1 MDPSLVSASAIGLVF
16 LLGLRHGLDPD
27 HIAVIDN
34 LTMQAIQERPKTA
47 RWTGTFF
54 AIGHS
59 ISVALVALSV
69 AWLSG
74 RFAWPSW
81 IGTAVDMMVIGLLLT
96 VGILNLRALL
106 RPGDY
111 APAGWRQKLVPASL
125 RATSHPLAVVV
136 VGIIF
141 GLVFDTATQAAAWGT
156 VAASGGGAGSALI
169 VAGAFAAGMILIDTA
184 DSHVVARLLQ
194 NGNDLGRMGRYR
206 RIVGWAIVAMSFG
219 MALYAALAFFMPDFE
234 VADTLFTLVGALMFG
249 AMAVLVLI
257 RRGREERRQT

>member
-1 MDPSLVSASAIGLVF
+1 MDQTLVSGTALGLVF

-34 LTMQAIQERPKTA
+34 LTMQAIDERPDTA

-59 ISVALVALSV
+59 VSVALVALGV

-74 RFAWPSW
+74 RVGWPSW
-81 IGTAVDMMVIGLLLT
+81 IGIAVDLMVISLLFA
-96 VGILNLRALL
+96 VGILNLRALF
-106 RPGDY
+106 RPGTY
-111 APAGWRQKLVPASL
+111 VPAGWRQRMVPARL
-125 RATSHPLAVVV
+125 RATSHPLAVVA

-141 GLVFDTATQAAAWGT
+141 GLVFDTATQAAGWGT
-156 VAASGGGAGSALI
+156 VAASGGGAASALI
-169 VAGAFAAGMILIDTA
+169 VAGAFAAGMILVDTA

-194 NGNDLGRMGRYR
+194 HGDVGTMSRYR

-219 MALYAALAFFMPDFE
+219 MATYAAIAFVAPDFQ
-234 VADTLFTLVGALMFG
+234 VGDAVFTFVGAVMFAVMVVLTLMR
-249 AMAVLVLI
+249 MQRTRDRSL
-257 RRGREERRQT
+257 

>member
-1 MDPSLVSASAIGLVF
+1 MDPSLVSGSAIGLVF

-34 LTMQAIQERPKTA
+34 LTMQAIDERPKTA

-96 VGILNLRALL
+96 VGTSNLRALL

-111 APAGWRQKLVPASL
+111 APAGWRQKLVPARL
-125 RATSHPLAVVV
+125 RATAHPLAVIV

-169 VAGAFAAGMILIDTA
+169 VAGAFAGGMILIDTA

-194 NGNDLGRMGRYR
+194 RGNELGQMGRYR
-206 RIVGWAIVAMSFG
+206 RVVGWAIVAMSFG
-219 MALYAALAFFMPDFE
+219 MALYAALVFLTPDYE
-234 VADTLFTLVGALMFG
+234 VTGSLFTFVGASMFG
-249 AMAVLVLI
+249 AMVVLI
-257 RRGREERRQT
+257 VVRWRREERRQT

>member
-1 MDPSLVSASAIGLVF
+1 MDPSLVSGSAIGLVF

-34 LTMQAIQERPKTA
+34 LTMQAIDERPKTA

-81 IGTAVDMMVIGLLLT
+81 IGTAVDMMVITLLFT

-106 RPGDY
+106 RPGTY
-111 APAGWRQKLVPASL
+111 VPAGWRQRLVPASL
-125 RATSHPLAVVV
+125 RASSHPLAVVA

-156 VAASGGGAGSALI
+156 VAASGGGAGYALI

-184 DSHVVARLLQ
+184 DSHVVARLLRHS
-194 NGNDLGRMGRYR
+194 NDLGTMGRYR

-219 MALYAALAFFMPDFE
+219 MATYAAVAFVTPDFE
-234 VADTLFTLVGALMFG
+234 AGDAVFTLVGAAMFAVMVVLTLMR
-249 AMAVLVLI
+249 MQKTRDRSL
-257 RRGREERRQT
+257 